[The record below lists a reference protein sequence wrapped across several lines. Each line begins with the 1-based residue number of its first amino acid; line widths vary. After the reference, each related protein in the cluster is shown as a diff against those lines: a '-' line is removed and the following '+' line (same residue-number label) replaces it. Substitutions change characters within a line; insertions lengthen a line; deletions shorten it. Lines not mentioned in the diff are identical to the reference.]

1 MSVTKSAT
9 QPSGERKSHKKMG
22 REARARANFLRSW
35 KKSHAKYRL
44 TDDDVEICNNF
55 RKQLKG
61 IPQAQ
66 RARLISKA
74 VTKIIEKYCVQ
85 HKVDQ
90 VDAFMQERIDR
101 AVRKWIRDR
110 TRSQVKAAKI
120 GTKAYNGRWVFYQ
133 QNKEEVNKHVAV
145 LLKDKDAKEALGV
158 RAKVTSKMYS
168 DLSKEEQEKLQTI
181 ANEWNATGPSEEVQ
195 LE

>member
-9 QPSGERKSHKKMG
+9 QPSGDRKSGKKG

-44 TDDDVEICNNF
+44 TDDDVEICDNF
-55 RKQLKG
+55 RKQFKT

-74 VTKIIEKYCVQ
+74 VTEIIEKYRIQ
-85 HKVDQ
+85 HELDQ
-90 VDAFMQERIDR
+90 VDAFMQERIDK

-110 TRSQVKAAKI
+110 TRSRVKAAKI

-133 QNKEEVNKHVAV
+133 QNKDEVNKRVAV
-145 LLKDKDAKEALGV
+145 LLKDRDAKEALGV
-158 RAKVTSKMYS
+158 RAKVTSEMYS
-168 DLSKEEQEKLQTI
+168 DLPKEEQDKLQTI
-181 ANEWNATGPSEEVQ
+181 ANEWNATGPCDEVQ